1 MAKQEDEQAAAS
13 AAPHEERMTIFEHL
27 AELRTRLI
35 RAALAVFAGGVVC
48 WILYDP
54 ILDFLLQPYCDIGED
69 GCSLLATDPLEGLKT
84 RFTIALY
91 GGIALAM
98 PVLLWQIWRFIMPG
112 LYPNERRLAIPFVGS
127 ALTLFVLGAGLAYYT
142 LPKALEFLQD
152 IGGTEIENIYA
163 PSKYLSLITYMM
175 LAFGVGFEFPI
186 VLIFLQLVGLVTP
199 QKLASWR
206 RYAIVGIVILVAVIT
221 PSGDP
226 YSLALLSVPMYIFYE
241 GSILFGKLL
250 QRRRQRTD
258 EDIVEAGGA

>member
-1 MAKQEDEQAAAS
+1 MAKQREDQEQAE
-13 AAPHEERMTIFEHL
+13 APHEARMTIFEHL

-35 RAALAVFAGGVVC
+35 RSVGAVLLGGVIC

-54 ILDFLLQPYCDIGED
+54 ILDFLLRPYCDIGED

-112 LYPNERRLAIPFVGS
+112 LYPKERRLAIPFVGS
-127 ALTLFVLGAGLAYYT
+127 ALALFTLGASLAYYT
-142 LPKALEFLQD
+142 LPKALQFLQD
-152 IGGTEIENIYA
+152 IGGSDIENIYA

-175 LAFGVGFEFPI
+175 LAFGIGFEFPI

-226 YSLALLSVPMYIFYE
+226 YSLALLSVPMYVFYE
-241 GSILFGKLL
+241 ASILFGRLL
-250 QRRRQRTD
+250 QRRRARTD
-258 EDIVEAGGA
+258 DDLDAPIDA